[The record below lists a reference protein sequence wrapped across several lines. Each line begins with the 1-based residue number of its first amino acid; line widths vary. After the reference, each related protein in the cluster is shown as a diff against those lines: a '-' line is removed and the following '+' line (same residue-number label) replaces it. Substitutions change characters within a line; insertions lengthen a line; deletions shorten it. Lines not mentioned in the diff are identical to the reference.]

1 MLLRVR
7 QAFPT
12 DRGARSEG
20 AEAGMPSDRPVA
32 GASWI
37 RRTRR
42 CRDARIR
49 LLCLPHAGGTASFHN
64 SWASWLPDG
73 TDLLSVQYPGRQD
86 RISEPCASRMEDLAP
101 QVVQAL
107 QPHLDDDS
115 TLVLFG
121 HSMGAWV
128 AFEVARLLEMSFARR
143 PAGLIVSAQIPPH
156 LPPEREWPGES
167 DEELIAELRRTGGT
181 YTDPMLQP
189 GLRELV
195 LPAVRADF
203 RLVREYSPQPLR
215 RISVPITAFGGVD
228 DEGVPWTR
236 VAKWRDATTGTFNS
250 HTFRG
255 GHFYLLEQEQE
266 FAHQVNRAIHRMA
279 GSSATYSHTGQHAD
293 S

>member
-1 MLLRVR
+1 M
-7 QAFPT
+7 
-12 DRGARSEG
+12 S
-20 AEAGMPSDRPVA
+20 SDRAPA

-37 RRTRR
+37 RRNRR
-42 CRDARIR
+42 CHNPRIR
-49 LLCLPHAGGTASFHN
+49 LLCLPHAGGTASFHH

-86 RISEPCASRMEDLAP
+86 RISEPCASTMDDLAP
-101 QVVQAL
+101 QVAQAL

-115 TLVLFG
+115 PLVLFG

-128 AFEVARLLEMSFARR
+128 AFEVARHLEMSFARR

-167 DEELIAELRRTGGT
+167 DDELIAELRRTGGT

-203 RLVREYSPQPLR
+203 RLVREYSPQRLR
-215 RISVPITAFGGVD
+215 RISTPITAFAGVD
-228 DEGVPWTR
+228 DAGVPWNR
-236 VAKWRDATTGTFNS
+236 VTEWKDATTGSFASQTFP
-250 HTFRG
+250 G
-255 GHFYLLEQEQE
+255 GHFYLLEHERE
-266 FAHQVNRAIHRMA
+266 FAHQVNRAIHRMTGTGA
-279 GSSATYSHTGQHAD
+279 AHSHTGQHAD
-293 S
+293 D

>member
-1 MLLRVR
+1 
-7 QAFPT
+7 
-12 DRGARSEG
+12 
-20 AEAGMPSDRPVA
+20 MPSDPPST

-37 RRTRR
+37 RRNRR
-42 CRDARIR
+42 CRDARLR

-86 RISEPCASRMEDLAP
+86 RISEPCVSTMDDLAP
-101 QVVQAL
+101 RVVQAL

-115 TLVLFG
+115 PLVLFG

-128 AFEVARLLEMSFARR
+128 AFEVARLLEMSWGRR

-167 DEELIAELRRTGGT
+167 DDELIAELRRAGGA

-195 LPAVRADF
+195 LPSVRADF
-203 RLVREYSPQPLR
+203 RLVRDYSPQPLR
-215 RISVPITAFGGVD
+215 RISTPITALAGVD
-228 DEGVPWTR
+228 DAGVPWNR
-236 VAKWRDATTGTFNS
+236 VAEWKDATTGTFAS
-250 HTFRG
+250 HTFPG
-255 GHFYLLEQEQE
+255 GHFYLLEHEQE
-266 FAHQVNRAIHRMA
+266 FAGEVNRAIHRMA
-279 GSSATYSHTGQHAD
+279 GNSARHSRTGQLPTVGQPGRQ
-293 S
+293 